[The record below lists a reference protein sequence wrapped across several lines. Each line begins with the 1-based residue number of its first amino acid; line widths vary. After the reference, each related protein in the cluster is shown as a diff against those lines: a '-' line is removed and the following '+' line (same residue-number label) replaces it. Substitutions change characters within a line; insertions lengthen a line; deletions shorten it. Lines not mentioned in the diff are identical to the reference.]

1 MRSLRL
7 ATTFAAVVLAGVVPV
22 VAAPSASAE
31 TRRDRQ
37 WYLKTLDVAAAHKI
51 TQGSGVVVA
60 VLDTGVGKHPDLDGQ
75 VVDGVSLA
83 AGEGTSLTDNDG
95 HGSSMA
101 GLIVAKGGNADH
113 LLGIAPKA
121 KVLSVRTGAGRTGMG
136 KTNIPEGIRWAV
148 DHGAKVINI
157 SAGGKLEDG
166 GPEAV
171 KYALDH
177 DVVVIAGSGN
187 VEQFP
192 AGSGVIQPA
201 SIPGVVAV
209 SAHDR
214 DGNVWSGAI
223 GGPEVV
229 LSAPGVAIPAVSA
242 AGGGRVVGYYESTN
256 GTSNSTAIVSG
267 AAALIRAKY
276 PDLPA
281 KDVIQRLISTAD
293 EAGAPGRDPQYGYGR
308 LNLVKALTADVAPVA
323 ANPLLQSA
331 RSSGQAASAAPEA
344 GEDSLGPALR
354 LAAIAG
360 GAVCLL
366 LVVVL
371 VLVLALRRR
380 RA

>member
-1 MRSLRL
+1 MRALRL
-7 ATTFAAVVLAGVVPV
+7 ATTIVAVVAAGLVPV

-51 TQGSGVVVA
+51 TQGAGVVVA
-60 VLDTGVGKHPDLDGQ
+60 VLDTGVGKHPDVDGQ
-75 VVDGVSLA
+75 ILDGVSLA
-83 AGEGTSLTDNDG
+83 PGEGTSLTDNAG

-101 GLIVAKGGNADH
+101 GIIVAKGGNADH

-121 KVLSVRTGAGRTGMG
+121 KVLSVRTSTGSKGMG

-157 SAGGKLEDG
+157 SEGGKLEAG

-171 KYALDH
+171 QYALDH
-177 DVVVIAGSGN
+177 DVVVVAGSGN
-187 VEQFP
+187 VAQFA

-209 SAHDR
+209 TAHDR
-214 DGNVWSGAI
+214 NGNAWSGAI
-223 GGPEVV
+223 TGPEVV
-229 LSAPGVAIPAVSA
+229 LSAPGVAIPSVSA
-242 AGGGRVVGYYESTN
+242 AGGGRVVGYYESTD
-256 GTSNSTAIVSG
+256 GTSNSTAVVSG

-293 EAGAPGRDPQYGYGR
+293 DAGAPGRDPQYGYGR

-331 RSSGQAASAAPEA
+331 RSSGQAASAAPA
-344 GEDSLGPALR
+344 ADDDGLAPAIR

-360 GAVCLL
+360 GGVCLL
-366 LVVVL
+366 LVVAGIL
-371 VLVLALRRR
+371 FLTLRRR